1 MSFAGAVGG
10 VLGTVFAVVVITGAV
25 SECAKRP
32 EGVDK
37 TEALGSGALEAAK
50 DAAVGIGK
58 KTEQI
63 ITGPEFQDGVRKAAK
78 GGFKFAEETT
88 KSVLKGLTQAMDES
102 NEEQRRRKQE
112 NTPGGP

>member
-102 NEEQRRRKQE
+102 TAKRRQEQE